1 MPTVEV
7 DPTAF
12 EQLGQITAKLH
23 VHSKTWQAPKT
34 FNVLCG
40 IMKP

>member
-12 EQLGQITAKLH
+12 EQLGKLPQSCTSIVRH
-23 VHSKTWQAPKT
+23 GKRLKT